1 MLFTCKERKKE
12 IEKQIKNIYNA
23 IEQIKIKKKEI
34 ISNNRKIIRDD
45 GKLILA
51 CSYSLNNDYTYPTL
65 VSMTSLAINAGQ
77 NIFYNIYLLI
87 SPDFTE
93 ENKQIL
99 ISVEKKYY
107 EHCKIFFINMGDK
120 YKGLDIS
127 KRIPTAS
134 YYRLDLHNLLP
145 DVDRILYMD
154 GDTAVFQ
161 DLSDLITLNMKGNY
175 ILGFQDSSKPNI
187 LEKFNIKNATV
198 LCAGVLLMDLA
209 AFRKNNITGKFY
221 EFLNKYKGKIYQNDQ
236 TTINV
241 VCQGKLSTL
250 PLKYGMWNYKFFR
263 DFVVNCHYQFPF
275 VTYNTKEM
283 ILAYE
288 QPALLHYVR
297 AKPFLKRV
305 NNKYYYY
312 EWWEYAKK
320 TDYYKEVCKSAKY
333 M

>member
-1 MLFTCKERKKE
+1 
-12 IEKQIKNIYNA
+12 
-23 IEQIKIKKKEI
+23 
-34 ISNNRKIIRDD
+34 
-45 GKLILA
+45 
-51 CSYSLNNDYTYPTL
+51 
-65 VSMTSLAINAGQ
+65 MTSLAINAGQ
-77 NIFYNIYLLI
+77 NIFYNIYVLI

-99 ISVEKKYY
+99 MSVEKKYY

-127 KRIPTAS
+127 KRMPTAT

-145 DVDRILYMD
+145 NVDRILYMD

-187 LEKFNIKNATV
+187 LEYYNIKNATV

-209 AFRKNNITGKFY
+209 ALRKNNITEKFN
-221 EFLNKYKGKIYQNDQ
+221 EFFNKYKGKIYQHDQ
-236 TTINV
+236 TTIHV

-263 DFVVNCHYQFPF
+263 EFDEHCHYQFPF

-288 QPALLHYVR
+288 QPALLHYVK
-297 AKPFLKRV
+297 AKPYHKRE

-312 EWWEYAKK
+312 EWWDYAK
-320 TDYYKEVCKSAKY
+320 TTGYYKEVCKYAK
-333 M
+333 